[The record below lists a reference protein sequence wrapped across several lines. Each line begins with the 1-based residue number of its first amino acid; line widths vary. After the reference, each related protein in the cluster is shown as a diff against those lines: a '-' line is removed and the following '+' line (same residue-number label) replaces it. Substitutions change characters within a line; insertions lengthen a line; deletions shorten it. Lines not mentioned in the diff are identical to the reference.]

1 MRFDFERNNAYVVKK
16 GDSLYNIAKKYGV
29 TVDSLIKANGLDS
42 ALIYPNQVLIIP
54 MNNQG
59 DIYFVEYIVREDDS
73 LNSIANKYDV
83 TVDDIANY
91 NDLGKL
97 YLVMDQTL
105 QIPKKYKTH
114 EVVTTDSI
122 DYILK
127 KYDMTLE
134 EFVELNK
141 GKLLKVGTT
150 IIVK

>member
-1 MRFDFERNNAYVVKK
+1 MRFDFERNSEYVVKK

-114 EVVTTDSI
+114 EVMSTDSI
-122 DYILK
+122 EYILK
-127 KYDMTLE
+127 KYNMTLE
-134 EFVELNK
+134 ELVELNK

-150 IIVK
+150 VIVK

>member
-114 EVVTTDSI
+114 EVVATDSI

>member
-114 EVVTTDSI
+114 EVVSTDSI

>member
-1 MRFDFERNNAYVVKK
+1 MRFDFERNNEYVVKK

-29 TVDSLIKANGLDS
+29 SVDSLVKANGLDS

-54 MNNQG
+54 LNNQG
-59 DIYFVEYIVREDDS
+59 DIYFVEYIVREDDT

-83 TVDDIANY
+83 TVDTIANY

-105 QIPKKYKTH
+105 QIPKRYNTH
-114 EVVTTDSI
+114 EVVATDTI
-122 DYILK
+122 DYILR

-134 EFVELNK
+134 ELVELNK
-141 GKLLKVGTT
+141 NKLLKIGST